1 MSKESVYK
9 DGSGSRKGFVSKF
22 QTETNFETQS
32 ENNVSKLKNKIF
44 NKSAEDMSE
53 LIDNL
58 SLIHI
63 SEPTRP

>member
-32 ENNVSKLKNKIF
+32 ENNVSKLKN
-44 NKSAEDMSE
+44 NCLLYTSDAAD
-53 LIDNL
+53 D
-58 SLIHI
+58 
-63 SEPTRP
+63 